1 MAGPRQDMRR
11 SLFALASGQ
20 SGYFTAAQALGLGYS
35 YSAQKFHVD
44 HGNWERVDRGIFR
57 LPDWPP
63 SPADSLIRWS
73 LWARAKGIVSHD
85 SALSAHEIG
94 DANPAEVHLTVP
106 PNFRPTAK
114 GVRLHRAVLP
124 PGDIVERQG
133 FRLTTP
139 LRTLLDIAAG
149 NLDTDQLATAIRDA
163 LDAGLVTRRRL
174 VSRSDSFGDHA
185 ALRIERALA
194 AFRVE
199 S

>member
-11 SLFALASGQ
+11 SLFALATAQ
-20 SGYFTAAQALGLGYS
+20 SGYFTAAQALEVGYS

-57 LPDWPP
+57 LPEWPP

-73 LWARAKGIVSHD
+73 LWARGQGVVSHD

-106 PNFRPTAK
+106 PNFRATAK
-114 GVRLHRAVLP
+114 GVRLHRGVLP
-124 PGDIVERQG
+124 PGDVVERQG

-149 NLDTDQLATAIRDA
+149 HLDTDQLVTAIRDA
-163 LDAGLVTRRRL
+163 LEAGLVTRRQLLGRA
-174 VSRSDSFGDHA
+174 DSFGDHA

-194 AFRVE
+194 AVQAE
-199 S
+199 A